1 MNKSNETAYSP
12 EEIQNC
18 ISFLENLAKNS
29 GQIVNLSEAQR
40 IALMTAAGQLSRPDR
55 RELKK
60 RNKEKNRVRR
70 QVVVQHERSVRAAT
84 GIRRARQASVF
95 SAPVQIPDIDSGFES
110 GK

>member
-1 MNKSNETAYSP
+1 MTNNSETAYSP

-60 RNKEKNRVRR
+60 RNKEKNRVQR
-70 QVVVQHERSVRAAT
+70 QVVVQHDRSARAAT
-84 GIRRARQASVF
+84 GIRRARLASVF
-95 SAPVQIPDIDSGFES
+95 SAPVQIPAI
-110 GK
+110 